1 MKMIPIILEECWSHA
16 NRSPTMNGE
25 NLATICLGGFR
36 TQGGDWKSRGV
47 WIVGGIKGW
56 NLWTTRFLPS
66 VFTEFWLHNSKEIF
80 VVLEIIHNVV
90 VISYLVTSMISLF
103 TLYSLWWN
111 LGVLTPL
118 IRECHCP
125 IFLSLQD

>member
-1 MKMIPIILEECWSHA
+1 MKIMPIILEEFWSHA

-36 TQGGDWKSRGV
+36 TQTGAWNSRGV
-47 WIVGGIKGW
+47 WIVSGIKGW
-56 NLWTTRFLPS
+56 KLWTIGFLPS
-66 VFTEFWLHNSKEIF
+66 VFTEFWLRNSKAIF
-80 VVLEIIHNVV
+80 FVLEIIHNVV
-90 VISYLVTSMISLF
+90 VISYLVTSTISLS

-118 IRECHCP
+118 IRECHCL
-125 IFLSLQD
+125 IFILLQY

>member
-1 MKMIPIILEECWSHA
+1 MKIMPILLEECWSHA

-36 TQGGDWKSRGV
+36 TQGGTWKSRGV
-47 WIVGGIKGW
+47 WTVGGIKGW
-56 NLWTTRFLPS
+56 KLWTTGFLPS
-66 VFTEFWLHNSKEIF
+66 VFTEFWLRNSKAIF

-90 VISYLVTSMISLF
+90 VISYLVTSTISLF